1 MIPRVFPLLCAFS
14 IGLLSAQDS
23 DVVFHSD
30 VSLVRVDA
38 QVVDRDNRA
47 VTGLRLSDFVLR
59 EEGRPQQIRNFASE
73 NMPVDVLFLLDVSG
87 SMRPHVQRIAD
98 AASQALRALGAED
111 RVAIMVF
118 DRQTR
123 LRMPFRKSRSDV
135 MREFDRLL
143 DQETFHGGTDITRGL
158 YDAAAYVGRE
168 GRREARRAIVI
179 LTDDQTEFNRDEEG
193 VSHALTRADAV
204 LCALLAPD
212 AMMTG
217 SGMPGRGRIPQGGG
231 SWPGSGPSGG
241 GPLGGIILGQPRG
254 YPRGGGQGPA
264 MRRPRTRSAGTAQ
277 IARQSG
283 GDSMPVDYSS
293 ALESTLSR
301 IRQRYAL
308 YFNLPAGVKRG
319 EERRI
324 EVSLVESARQR
335 YPNCEM
341 RYRRFYIAPVDGAVR
356 GGEPTTITQA
366 PVDSEPAAIYRD
378 SSPKRR
384 PAVSD
389 TPPSRQ
395 GPLDTGGGWRPADA
409 PPAKPVEPEPS
420 RGGWRKA
427 APEEK

>member
-1 MIPRVFPLLCAFS
+1 
-14 IGLLSAQDS
+14 
-23 DVVFHSD
+23 
-30 VSLVRVDA
+30 VDA

-47 VTGLRLSDFVLR
+47 ITGLRISDFVLR
-59 EEGRPQQIRNFASE
+59 EEGRPQQILNFASE

-98 AASQALRALGAED
+98 AAHQALRALGPDD

-123 LRMPFRKSRSDV
+123 LRLPFRKSQSEV
-135 MREFDRLL
+135 MREFERLL
-143 DQETFHGGTDITRGL
+143 DQETFRGGTDITSGL
-158 YDAAAYVGRE
+158 YDAASYIGRE

-193 VSHALTRADAV
+193 VGRALTRADAV

-217 SGMPGRGRIPQGGG
+217 SGMPGGRRNPQGGG
-231 SWPGSGPSGG
+231 SWPGSGPSAG
-241 GPLGGIILGQPRG
+241 GPLGGIILGRPRG
-254 YPRGGGQGPA
+254 YAGGGGGQGPT
-264 MRRPRTRSAGTAQ
+264 MRGARTHSAGTAQ

-293 ALESTLSR
+293 ALENTLSR

-335 YPNCEM
+335 LLLLGLTREQTA
-341 RYRRFYIAPVDGAVR
+341 RLTDAS
-356 GGEPTTITQA
+356 T
-366 PVDSEPAAIYRD
+366 
-378 SSPKRR
+378 
-384 PAVSD
+384 PAVGSAGHPVRRALTGRCRPRAVAAPAHVGTSD
-389 TPPSRQ
+389 TLA
-395 GPLDTGGGWRPADA
+395 GC
-409 PPAKPVEPEPS
+409 
-420 RGGWRKA
+420 
-427 APEEK
+427 